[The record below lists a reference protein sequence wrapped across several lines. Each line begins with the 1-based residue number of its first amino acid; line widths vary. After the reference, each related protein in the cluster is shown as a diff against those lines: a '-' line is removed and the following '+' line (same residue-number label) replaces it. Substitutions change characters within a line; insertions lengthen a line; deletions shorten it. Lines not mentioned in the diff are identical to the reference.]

1 MTLANPTG
9 SHNGNAYITVPGGL
23 AAGATVNLPLQF
35 NNPSK
40 GAISYTLKVFSGNF

>member
-1 MTLANPTG
+1 
-9 SHNGNAYITVPGGL
+9 V
-23 AAGATVNLPLQF
+23 PLQF

>member
-1 MTLANPTG
+1 
-9 SHNGNAYITVPGGL
+9 VPAGL
-23 AAGATVNLPLQF
+23 AAGASVTVPLQF